1 MKLSIASSLLVS
13 TAFLFDD
20 VHASV
25 HRLRGVRGSR
35 SPLTGLGRRV
45 AMSGD
50 LQNSGDVK
58 YWTNVTMGGKSVSLL
73 LDTGRYVFPIRSLF
87 YVRICRNRGIRG
99 NIEMWLLIYFW
110 PHFCAVVVGS
120 VITSRQERCPRCRR
134 GIQE

>member
-73 LDTGRYVFPIRSLF
+73 LDTGRYVFPHFPSRVRNSLGFSIYHF
-87 YVRICRNRGIRG
+87 YPF
-99 NIEMWLLIYFW
+99 L
-110 PHFCAVVVGS
+110 S
-120 VITSRQERCPRCRR
+120 
-134 GIQE
+134 